1 MLRLSDAVREVDVSN
16 AVDDI
21 STRDVAATE
30 DAITANVPDVTDSC
44 CRELLL
50 SVLAIRCNVELRIS
64 DDIVDTNATSEDGNN
79 VGYGDMDS
87 EKTAGSRDS
96 ADSVELTGVANSAI
110 EFKDDCSP
118 LTSIDSS
125 DDSNVNS
132 PRVNGN
138 NTTGVLTAE
147 NVSKLDP
154 E

>member
-64 DDIVDTNATSEDGNN
+64 DKIADINDTSEDGDN
-79 VGYGDMDS
+79 VVYGDMYS
-87 EKTAGSRDS
+87 EEITVSLDS
-96 ADSVELTGVANSAI
+96 ADNVDLTVMADSAI

-118 LTSIDSS
+118 LTSIDCS

>member
-1 MLRLSDAVREVDVSN
+1 M
-16 AVDDI
+16 
-21 STRDVAATE
+21 
-30 DAITANVPDVTDSC
+30 TDSC

-96 ADSVELTGVANSAI
+96 ADNVELTGVADSSI

-132 PRVNGN
+132 PRVDGS